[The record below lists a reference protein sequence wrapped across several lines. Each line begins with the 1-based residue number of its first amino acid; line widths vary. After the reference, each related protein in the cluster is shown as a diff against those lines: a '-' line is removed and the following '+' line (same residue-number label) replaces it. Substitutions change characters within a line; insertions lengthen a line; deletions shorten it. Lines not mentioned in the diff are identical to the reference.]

1 MPKLSRI
8 HWKKF
13 EKFLLFVGCEFVRE
27 KGDHRIYWKQGLP
40 RPIVV
45 PRRNQLEIFIV
56 LNNLRL
62 LGIGAKEYEIILKSL

>member
-13 EKFLLFVGCEFVRE
+13 EKFLLCVGCEFMRE

-45 PRRNQLEIFIV
+45 PRRNQLEIFII

-62 LGIGAKEYEIILKSL
+62 LGISAKEYEMILKSL